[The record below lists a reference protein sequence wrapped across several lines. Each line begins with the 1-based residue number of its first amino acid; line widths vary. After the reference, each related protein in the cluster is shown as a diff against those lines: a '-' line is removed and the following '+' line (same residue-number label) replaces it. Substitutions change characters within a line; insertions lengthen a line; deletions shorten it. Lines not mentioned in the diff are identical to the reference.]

1 MPVLDRQLTHHQRG
15 PAIMA
20 VFDDLQH
27 VTTIFLTERRQSPVI
42 QNEQVR
48 LGQGRQHFSLASIPF
63 GDSQFWEKSRETEV
77 ERRQAFAT
85 GLVP

>member
-1 MPVLDRQLTHHQRG
+1 M
-15 PAIMA
+15 
-20 VFDDLQH
+20 
-27 VTTIFLTERRQSPVI
+27 VT

-63 GDSQFWEKSRETEV
+63 GDSQFWEESGETEV